1 MDNIENLKE
10 ISVIKP
16 WNFSENPIKVNSIKY
31 NNDYSLLTLGTSKG
45 YRIFST
51 SNLTLC
57 NKETEI
63 NNNFG
68 DIMIA
73 MVYYNSSLV
82 FLLPSKNNE
91 TYSNNELIM
100 FDDYFQIKLASFK
113 DKNEE
118 IKNFFLSKNVIFII
132 TLNKIIVIEL
142 FTFKIIEIIE
152 KINFINKLISFNCFD
167 YLCYTFFQ
175 NKKTVYIEK
184 YENENYKIVSKINKV
199 IKPSFNFIQII
210 QISPSGDFIGIV
222 SIFGNKI
229 HIYYTQSGKLKEC
242 IYIGP
247 TIQTIEKMFFSEIK
261 PNYLFLLKN
270 FDKFYI
276 YKIGKI
282 EAENTKCIC
291 DKYDDNKIINGE
303 INQGE
308 QSKNNIRK
316 FPNNKD
322 IKELHAYSLYEGRLL
337 FADFDRNKHKDLIFI
352 NHEGKYTRY
361 HLNKKKSGKISPIVS
376 VQWM

>member
-1 MDNIENLKE
+1 MNKSENLKE
-10 ISVIKP
+10 ISIKP
-16 WNFSENPIKVNSIKY
+16 WNSSENPIKVNSIKY
-31 NNDYSLLTLGTSKG
+31 NHDYSLLTLGTSKG
-45 YRIFST
+45 YRIFLT

-57 NKETEI
+57 SEETEI

-91 TYSNNELIM
+91 TYSNKELII
-100 FDDYFQIKLASFK
+100 FDDYYQIKLASFK

-118 IKNFFLSKNVIFII
+118 IKNFFLSKNTIFII
-132 TLNKIIVIEL
+132 TLNNIIVIEL
-142 FTFKIIEIIE
+142 LTFKIIEIIE
-152 KINFINKLISFNCFD
+152 QINFINKLISFNCFD
-167 YLCYTFFQ
+167 YLCYTYFQ
-175 NKKTVYIEK
+175 NKKTVYIKK
-184 YENENYKIVSKINKV
+184 YENENYTIVSKKNKI

-210 QISPSGDFIGIV
+210 QISPSGDLIGII

-229 HIYYTQSGKLKEC
+229 HIYYTETGKLKEC
-242 IYIGP
+242 IYIGQ
-247 TIQTIEKMFFSEIK
+247 TIQTIEKMLFSEIK
-261 PNYLFLLKN
+261 PNYLFLLRN

-282 EAENTKCIC
+282 EDENPKCIC

-303 INQGE
+303 INQE
-308 QSKNNIRK
+308 DRAVSIIRK
-316 FPNNKD
+316 SSKDNN
-322 IKELHAYSLYEGRLL
+322 IKELHAYSIYEGRLL

-352 NHEGKYTRY
+352 NYEGQYTRY
-361 HLNKKKSGKISPIVS
+361 HFNKKKTGKISPTVS